1 MGARE
6 RGPTVYTTE
15 ISRGNPTAFLFVLD
29 QSGSMVDRWGGGGAK
44 SKAQEVADAINNLL
58 YTMVMR
64 CSKGEDVLDW
74 FHVGVF
80 GYGAAVGPC
89 LNGPLGGQDLV
100 PISQIAA
107 NPARLDER
115 TKKVPDGA
123 GGLVDSVAKMPV
135 WLKPTANGGTPMCA
149 AFGRVKEVLAKWTAE
164 RALSYPPTVIH
175 ITDGESTDGDPSAI
189 AEEIRKTGTEDGD
202 ALLFNVH
209 ISSKGGNQI
218 RFPDVE
224 EGLPDDYAKMLFR
237 TSSLLPEQIRREA
250 AKEGFTVSEA
260 SRGFAFNADLVQL
273 IQFLDIGTRA
283 SNLR

>member
-1 MGARE
+1 
-6 RGPTVYTTE
+6 VYSAE
-15 ISRGNPTAFLFVLD
+15 ISRGNPTAFVFLVD
-29 QSGSMVDRWGGGGAK
+29 QSGSMIDRWGGGSAK

-80 GYGAAVGPC
+80 GYGASVGSS
-89 LNGPLGGQDLV
+89 LNGSLSGQDLV
-100 PISQIAA
+100 PISQLAA
-107 NPARLDER
+107 NPAKLEDRP
-115 TKKVPDGA
+115 KKVSDGA
-123 GGLVDSVAKMPV
+123 GGLIDSVVKFPV
-135 WLKPTANGGTPMCA
+135 WLKPLANGGTPMCA
-149 AFGRVKEVLAKWTAE
+149 AFSRVKDVVQKWTADH
-164 RALSYPPTVIH
+164 ALAYPPTIIH
-175 ITDGESTDGDPSAI
+175 VTDGESTDGDPTEI
-189 AEEIRKTGTEDGD
+189 AQALRGTGTEDGE

-218 RFPDVE
+218 RFADAE
-224 EGLPDDYAKMLFR
+224 DGLPDDYAKMLFR
-237 TSSLLPEQIRREA
+237 TASVLPEPIRREA
-250 AKEGFTVSEA
+250 AREGFQVTDG

>member
-1 MGARE
+1 
-6 RGPTVYTTE
+6 VYTAE
-15 ISRGNPTAFLFVLD
+15 ISRGNPTAFVFVID

-74 FHVGVF
+74 FHVGVI
-80 GYGAAVGPC
+80 GYGASVGPC
-89 LNGPLGGQDLV
+89 LNGALGGKDLV

-107 NPARLDER
+107 NPAKLEDRQ
-115 TKKVPDGA
+115 KKVSDGA
-123 GGLVDSVAKMPV
+123 GGLADSVVKMPV

-149 AFGRVKEVLAKWTAE
+149 AFGKVKEILSKWAADN
-164 RALSYPPTVIH
+164 ALGYPPTVIH

-189 AEEIRKTGTEDGD
+189 AEELKKSGTEDGD
-202 ALLFNVH
+202 ALLLNVH
-209 ISSKGGNQI
+209 ISAKGGNQI
-218 RFPDVE
+218 RFPDTE

-237 TSSLLPEQIRREA
+237 ISSPLPERIRQEA
-250 AKEGFTVSEA
+250 AKEGFSVTEG
-260 SRGFAFNADLVQL
+260 SRGFVFNADLVQL
-273 IQFLDIGTRA
+273 VQFLDLGTRA

>member
-1 MGARE
+1 
-6 RGPTVYTTE
+6 VYTAE
-15 ISRGNPTAFLFVLD
+15 ISRGNPTAFVFVID

-74 FHVGVF
+74 FHVGVI
-80 GYGAAVGPC
+80 GYGASVGPC
-89 LNGPLGGQDLV
+89 LNGALGGKDLV

-107 NPARLDER
+107 NPAKLEDRQ
-115 TKKVPDGA
+115 KKVSDGA
-123 GGLVDSVAKMPV
+123 GGLADSVVKMPV
-135 WLKPTANGGTPMCA
+135 WL
-149 AFGRVKEVLAKWTAE
+149 
-164 RALSYPPTVIH
+164 PPTVIH

-189 AEEIRKTGTEDGD
+189 AEELKKSGTEDGD
-202 ALLFNVH
+202 ALLLNVH
-209 ISSKGGNQI
+209 ISAKGGNQI
-218 RFPDVE
+218 RFPDTE

-237 TSSLLPEQIRREA
+237 ISSPLPERIRQEA
-250 AKEGFTVSEA
+250 AKEGFSVTEG

-273 IQFLDIGTRA
+273 VQFLDLGTRA

>member
-1 MGARE
+1 
-6 RGPTVYTTE
+6 VYTTE
-15 ISRGNPTAFLFVLD
+15 ISRGNPTAFIFVID
-29 QSGSMVDRWGGGGAK
+29 QSGSMVDRFGGGAK

-74 FHVGVF
+74 FHVGVV
-80 GYGAAVGPC
+80 GYGAQVGPC
-89 LNGPLGGQDLV
+89 LNGALSGQDLV

-107 NPARLDER
+107 HPAKLEER

-123 GGLVDSVAKMPV
+123 GGLIESAVKMPV

-149 AFGRVKEVLAKWTAE
+149 AFGKVKEMLAKWSAE
-164 RALSYPPTVIH
+164 HALGYPPTIIH
-175 ITDGESTDGDPSAI
+175 VTDGESTDGDPTEI
-189 AEEIRKTGTEDGD
+189 ADAVKKTGTEDGD
-202 ALLFNVH
+202 ALLFNIH
-209 ISSKGGNQI
+209 ISAKGGNQI
-218 RFPDVE
+218 RFPDTE

-237 TSSLLPEQIRREA
+237 TSSVLPEPIRREA
-250 AKEGFTVSEA
+250 AKEGFAVTEN

-273 IQFLDIGTRA
+273 VQFLDLGTRA